1 MSFRSISASLPSA
14 AVTPHQ
20 PPNAPP
26 VDPLLAGEMRYG
38 ENLKRTNPG
47 LWWGTLVGPLA
58 ATVSMLVVAVVVR
71 GLDFVVNLCV
81 SAAMIFFGLGRAVMF
96 VGRDGATDVQDLAA
110 WERVLRGMTVA
121 ELGLLIVWMDV
132 LVAFLIVF
140 HASYI
145 YRIPKVGPAMLALQE
160 DGQFIL
166 SQHPWLRRFAW
177 LGLIAFVAFPF
188 AATGSIGGSIVGRIL
203 GLSRWATLTGV
214 ILGSIVSTAAAFA
227 VTNSV
232 KKTSLFSDNN
242 PWVIV
247 GSIVVIVGLFALM
260 NWRYQRMKKR
270 WAAQG
275 RRGSSSI
282 APTPDS
288 TRGAA

>member
-1 MSFRSISASLPSA
+1 MTRVSTSEPSKPA
-14 AVTPHQ
+14 EI
-20 PPNAPP
+20 
-26 VDPLLAGEMRYG
+26 DPLLAGEMRFG

-58 ATVSMLVVAVVVR
+58 ATVGMLVAAAAVR
-71 GLDFVVNLCV
+71 GLDFVLNLCI

-96 VGRDGATDVQDLAA
+96 VGRDGSTPVEDLKA
-110 WERVLRGMTVA
+110 WERVLTGMTVA

-132 LVAFLIVF
+132 LVAFLVVF
-140 HASYI
+140 HASYL
-145 YRIPKVGPAMLALQE
+145 YRIPKLGPAMLALQE

-214 ILGSIVSTAAAFA
+214 ILGSVVSTAAAFA

-232 KKTSLFSDNN
+232 KKTALFSDNN
-242 PWVIV
+242 PWTII
-247 GSIVVIVGLFALM
+247 GSIVFIVALFALI

-270 WAAQG
+270 WAAEG
-275 RRGSSSI
+275 RRGSATISMPD
-282 APTPDS
+282 AANGPDS
-288 TRGAA
+288 NRGAA

>member
-1 MSFRSISASLPSA
+1 MSTSEPAK
-14 AVTPHQ
+14 
-20 PPNAPP
+20 APTI
-26 VDPLLAGEMRYG
+26 DPLLAGELRFG

-58 ATVSMLVVAVVVR
+58 ATLAMLVVAAVVR
-71 GLDFVVNLCV
+71 GLDFVLNLCV
-81 SAAMIFFGLGRAVMF
+81 SAAMIFFGLGRAVLF
-96 VGRDGATDVQDLAA
+96 VGRDGSTNVQDLAA
-110 WERVLRGMTVA
+110 WERVLMGMTVA

-140 HASYI
+140 HASYL
-145 YRIPKVGPAMLALQE
+145 YRIPKLGPAMLALQE

-203 GLSRWATLTGV
+203 GLSRWSTLTGV
-214 ILGSIVSTAAAFA
+214 ILGSVISTAAAFA

-232 KKTSLFSDNN
+232 KKTALFSDNN
-242 PWVIV
+242 PWTIV
-247 GSIVVIVGLFALM
+247 GSIVFILVLFALI

-270 WAAQG
+270 WAAEG
-275 RRGSSSI
+275 RRGVATIPMGDSGQSS
-282 APTPDS
+282 DS